1 VIPPYQNLKNF
12 MSLWKRLLRALGYEP
27 KAHLTF
33 ALDQSA
39 FRALRRAADEEQRL
53 PAELASDLLSSAL
66 ARREAALENLH
77 TWRALTPRQREVSA
91 LVCLNYTN
99 RQIAARLRI
108 SPETV
113 KTHVYNT
120 LLKFNLRRR
129 TELQQLLADW
139 DFSAWD

>member
-1 VIPPYQNLKNF
+1 
-12 MSLWKRLLRALGYEP
+12 MSLWNYLLRAIGYGP
-27 KAHLTF
+27 NAHLTF
-33 ALDQSA
+33 DLDQRA
-39 FRALRRAADEEQRL
+39 FRALRRAADEEQR
-53 PAELASDLLSSAL
+53 PPEELASDLLSNAL

-77 TWRALTPRQREVSA
+77 IWRTLTPRQREVCA
-91 LVCLNYTN
+91 LVCLNYTS

-113 KTHVYNT
+113 KTHVYNA

-129 TELQQLLADW
+129 TELQKLLADW